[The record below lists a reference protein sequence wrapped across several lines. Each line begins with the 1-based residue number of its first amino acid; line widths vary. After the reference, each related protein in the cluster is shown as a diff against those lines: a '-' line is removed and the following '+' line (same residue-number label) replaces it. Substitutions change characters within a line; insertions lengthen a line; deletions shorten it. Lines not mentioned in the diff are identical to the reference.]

1 MPRIAVLASA
11 VADQIA
17 AGEVVERP
25 ASVAKELIENA
36 LDAGATTIDVAIEDG
51 GRTLVSVADDGSG
64 MDRDDALLAL
74 KRHATSKIRDA
85 ADLVG
90 VSSFGFRG
98 EALPAIASVSEL
110 ELATATADGAGT
122 RVRAAW
128 GDVAHVE
135 DVARRRGT
143 TVVVR
148 GLFSNA
154 PSRLRFL
161 KGSRSEWRAL
171 ADQVTTIALT
181 RRDVRLSLT
190 HDGKNVLALPPAST
204 LRARLAAIWGG
215 AYAESFVDVDDVW
228 GPTHVRGLVERPVDV
243 GTRARRVH
251 LIVNQR
257 AVRDAGLVR
266 AAEAAYRSTIPAGV
280 RPSLFLELT
289 VPGELVDVNV
299 HPAKAE
305 VRFRD
310 RWPVERTVEQAVRR
324 ALGTVDAAAGLGARQ
339 WSGLSLGALA
349 TPAQDTDLLQTAAPT
364 AGMPLFG
371 GGEPGTAWRAAVH
384 TGAADAAATE
394 GTRDAH
400 GAASHADDARGTSD
414 AGIAPTVEVSV
425 PPLVQLRRTWM
436 MFEREDGVVLI
447 DQHSA
452 HERVLFE
459 AFLGALE
466 SGRAPAQ
473 RLLLPLTL
481 HLGAAEADAFEEN
494 REALEKLGYE
504 VEGFGA
510 HTLLVRAVPMPH
522 PRFDAE
528 RCLRETL
535 DALTGDREA
544 GSAARHERL
553 AAPIACKA
561 AVKAGD
567 ALSQAEMRALFVSL
581 ARTTLPAHDVH
592 GRATIVHLGW
602 DELERRFGRR

>member
-1 MPRIAVLASA
+1 MTRIAVLPSA

-36 LDAGATTIDVAIEDG
+36 LDAGATTIDIFVENG
-51 GRTLVSVADDGSG
+51 GRTLVSVADDGIG

-74 KRHATSKIRDA
+74 KRHATSKIHEA
-85 ADLVG
+85 SDLVG
-90 VSSFGFRG
+90 VASFGFRG

-110 ELATATADGAGT
+110 ELETATGDGAGT
-122 RVRAAW
+122 RVRNRW
-128 GDVAHVE
+128 GDVSLVE
-135 DVARRRGT
+135 DIARRRGT

-154 PSRLRFL
+154 PARLTFL

-190 HDGKNVLALPPAST
+190 HDGKSVLALPPASSM
-204 LRARLAAIWGG
+204 RARIAAVWGG
-215 AYAESFVDVDDVW
+215 KYAESFVDVDDVW

-243 GTRARRVH
+243 GTRARRAH
-251 LIVNQR
+251 LVVNGR
-257 AVRDAGLVR
+257 AVRDTGLVR

-280 RPSLFLELT
+280 RPTLFLELT

-339 WSGLSLGALA
+339 WTGMSLTELGAPAADTALLA
-349 TPAQDTDLLQTAAPT
+349 QPAPT
-364 AGMPLFG
+364 ADMPLFG
-371 GGEPGTAWRAAVH
+371 QSAVGG
-384 TGAADAAATE
+384 
-394 GTRDAH
+394 
-400 GAASHADDARGTSD
+400 ASHPDHAVPAPAGEATASNASRTTDD
-414 AGIAPTVEVSV
+414 IPV
-425 PPLVQLRRTWM
+425 PPLIQLRRTWM

-459 AFLGALE
+459 EFIGALT
-466 SGRAPAQ
+466 GGGAPAQ

-481 HLGAAEADAFEEN
+481 HLGGAEADAFEEN

-504 VEGFGA
+504 IEGFGA

-528 RCLRETL
+528 RCLRDTL

-544 GSAARHERL
+544 GSAAKHERL
-553 AAPIACKA
+553 AATIACKA

-567 ALSQAEMRALFVSL
+567 VLAQSEMRALFVAL